1 MTPVSACVC
10 VCGRPD
16 GLTSGDDKERTVR
29 SKLLRLSTCIA
40 VISLPLSGASLAA
53 DAADASISQS
63 RPCCAPASKNFPMVN
78 ANYGNTMY
86 SNLDD
91 INTRTVGKL
100 GGAWMLHVDGGA
112 ISGSSQQATAVEVDG
127 VIYVQSASQKISAVD
142 ARTGV
147 VKWSYAGGG
156 AIGIVRGVAVAQG
169 KVFASLTGRRVVA
182 LDQATGH

>member
-1 MTPVSACVC
+1 MTKEQAVRRKKIS
-10 VCGRPD
+10 
-16 GLTSGDDKERTVR
+16 GL
-29 SKLLRLSTCIA
+29 CISIG
-40 VISLPLSGASLAA
+40 VISLPLSGMSLAQTTQVQA
-53 DAADASISQS
+53 LGQSAQVGQS

-100 GGAWMLHVDGGA
+100 GGAWLLHVDGGA

-127 VIYVQSASQKISAVD
+127 IIYVQSASQRISAVD

-147 VKWSYAGGG
+147 VKWSYVGGG
-156 AIGIVRGVAVAQG
+156 
-169 KVFASLTGRRVVA
+169 
-182 LDQATGH
+182 